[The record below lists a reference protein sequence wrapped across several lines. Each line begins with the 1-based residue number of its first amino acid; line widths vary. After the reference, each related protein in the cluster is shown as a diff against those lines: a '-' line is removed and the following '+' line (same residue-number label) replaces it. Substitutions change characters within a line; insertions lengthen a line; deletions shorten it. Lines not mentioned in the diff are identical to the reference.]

1 MTIGYYAIDKGE
13 LEYALKDRQ
22 FALSLQP
29 IINIEEENFETLEVF
44 IRWHH
49 PLLGMLPPS
58 LFMPRMAKEG
68 LMQKMTN
75 YIIHEAI
82 HICKLSRTTGKSIGV
97 NININMDELEDEET
111 LTSLDQATYDMNN
124 PENVCLEISSH
135 ILSRYAEKVGSDK
148 YYPDQPPAPEELAYL
163 QKLRF
168 TLDKYADLG
177 VTLALDTYD
186 HILGAIDRA
195 KILGLHAIKLSPKL
209 IAQHNDNHDYLIKCY
224 EKAKKEEIALI
235 ATGVENLGHMKTLIN
250 AKVNYVQGMF
260 MCPPVYQKQLSS
272 WYRDNLLEAKGI
284 TKILSH
290 SASQLKEQHHKLEKQ
305 KQAFPEQTAI
315 SPPAA
320 PCSNILDSTPSI
332 DTPPREDTKN
342 AFSQE
347 VPETVTRPTKKLS
360 FQSKGKVGNAK
371 SAFGKKAF

>member
-111 LTSLDQATYDMNN
+111 LASLDQATYDMSN
-124 PENVCLEISSH
+124 PENVCLEITSH
-135 ILSRYAEKVGSDK
+135 ILSRFAEQVGTDK
-148 YYPDQPPAPEELAYL
+148 YYPDQPPSAAELAYL

-186 HILGAIDRA
+186 HIFGAIDRA
-195 KILGLHAIKLSPKL
+195 KILGLHAVKLSPKL
-209 IAQHNDNHDYLIKCY
+209 IAQHNDNHDYLVKCF

-250 AKVNYVQGMF
+250 AKVNYIQGMF
-260 MCPPVYQKQLSS
+260 MCPPVYQKQLSN
-272 WYRDNLLEAKGI
+272 WYRDNLLEAKRV
-284 TKILSH
+284 TNILSR
-290 SASQLKEQHHKLEKQ
+290 SASHLRDQHQKLKEQKQ
-305 KQAFPEQTAI
+305 SFPEQSAI
-315 SPPAA
+315 DPPALSY
-320 PCSNILDSTPSI
+320 SNNTESSSLETSPL
-332 DTPPREDTKN
+332 EENK
-342 AFSQE
+342 AGFSQDMSE
-347 VPETVTRPTKKLS
+347 MMTRPKKKLG
-360 FQSKGKVGNAK
+360 FQNTGKVGNSK